1 MPHSHY
7 ITKNT
12 NTLIAYW
19 DTDLVCRFAN
29 NAYITWF
36 GRTPD
41 ELIGKVTLRELLGA
55 GFTVSLPYITG
66 ALAGKV
72 QMFERSLVMYTGVV
86 RLMQAAYFPDIKDGI
101 VQGFYVY
108 EADLK
113 AASTDVEQPNL
124 ISRRTPI
131 DDVESVLKENL
142 FNKFPGIS
150 TLAKR
155 CFISESKLKRDFKE
169 RHHKSVKNYYRHL
182 QMQLGETYLAENR
195 FSKKQLANLFNF
207 SNPNNFSLCYRKY
220 LEEKSSY
227 PLAKKNIDAA

>member
-7 ITKNT
+7 TTKNT

-19 DTDLVCRFAN
+19 DTDLICRFAN
-29 NAYITWF
+29 NAFITWF
-36 GRTPD
+36 GRTPI
-41 ELIGKVTLRELLGA
+41 ELIGKVTLKELLGT
-55 GFTVSLPYITG
+55 GFTAILPYVTA

-72 QMFERSLVMYTGVV
+72 QVFERSLIMYTGEV
-86 RLMQAAYFPDIKDGI
+86 RLTQTAYCPDIKDGI

-108 EADLK
+108 VADLK
-113 AASTDVEQPNL
+113 AVSIDVKQPKI

-131 DDVESVLKENL
+131 DDVESVLKESL

-169 RHHKSVKNYYRHL
+169 RHHKSIKNYYRHL
-182 QMQLGETYLAENR
+182 QMQAGEIYLAENR

-220 LEEKSSY
+220 LEEKSSD
-227 PLAKKNIDAA
+227 PPDKKNTDAS